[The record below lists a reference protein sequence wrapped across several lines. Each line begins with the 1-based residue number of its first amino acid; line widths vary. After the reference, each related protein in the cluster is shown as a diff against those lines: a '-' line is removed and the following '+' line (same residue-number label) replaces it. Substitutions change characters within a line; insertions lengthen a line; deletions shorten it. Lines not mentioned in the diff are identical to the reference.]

1 MLGKPDTVD
10 ITENFLEG
18 YRLGDAE
25 RARLFDTRLA
35 GFGVTIGKRRTSFVV
50 QRRVDGESRTVVL
63 GHWGPPSA
71 RRLAPD
77 LLTVAKA
84 RDKASAALVEMRAG
98 ADPRGERTATSDGPT
113 LADACELYIARLR
126 RDGKRPTSIATITRE
141 VLGRND
147 ERDGS
152 YLRPW
157 LDRALASIT
166 GRECR
171 ARHEEITV
179 DNGPHVANRVMRQL
193 RAIWNFI
200 AKEAAAGVIDGIPEG
215 KLFAA
220 NATIAVQWNRE
231 NDKSDFVMRR
241 QEPIP
246 WADLPAWHEMVLALS
261 SPIRRDYNL
270 LVLLTGLRRMDAAT
284 IRWEHVDFKH
294 GTLKRPN
301 PKGGK
306 ERAFQI
312 PLSSEL
318 VKILKR
324 RKAENPSAFATGT
337 REDRTVVSRDDGGW
351 VFPSEAM
358 KTRPCDLCAALKIGE
373 HVAGSVTHLSEP
385 KERDEALVSPH
396 RLRDTYTSAL
406 AALVN
411 PPVSGFAIDMLTNHR
426 PPKGTVT
433 AGYVDLPT
441 EHLAEVQERVTELLL
456 SKCVAKKA
464 TKRRTSK

>member
-1 MLGKPDTVD
+1 MVGKPDTVD
-10 ITENFLEG
+10 ISEQLLER
-18 YRLGDAE
+18 YDLGGAE
-25 RARLFDTRLA
+25 RARLFDSRLA

-63 GHWGPPSA
+63 GHWGPPKA
-71 RRLAPD
+71 RALAPD

-84 RDKASAALVEMRAG
+84 RDKASAALVGMRAG
-98 ADPRGERTATSDGPT
+98 EHPHGDRAASPDGPT
-113 LADACELYIARLR
+113 LAEACEQYIARLQ
-126 RDGKRPTSIATITRE
+126 RDGKRPTSIDTISRE
-141 VLGRND
+141 ILGRNE

-157 LDRALASIT
+157 LDRALSSIT

-200 AKEAAAGVIDGIPEG
+200 AKEAAAGVIDGIPNG
-215 KLFAA
+215 RLFAA
-220 NATIAVQWNRE
+220 NATIAVEWNKE
-231 NDKSDFVMRR
+231 NDRSDFVIRR
-241 QEPIP
+241 QEPVP
-246 WADLPAWHEMVLALS
+246 WSDLPAWHDAVLALKN
-261 SPIRRDYNL
+261 PIRRDYNL
-270 LVLLTGLRRMDAAT
+270 VVLLTGLRRMDAAT
-284 IRWEHVDFKH
+284 IRWEHVDFAA

-301 PKGGK
+301 PKGGR

-312 PLSSEL
+312 PLSVEL

-324 RKAENPSAFATGT
+324 RKLENPKAFATGS
-337 REDRTVVSRDDGGW
+337 REDRNVISRDDGGW
-351 VFPSEAM
+351 AFPSESM
-358 KTRPCDLCAALKIGE
+358 KTKPCDLCAAFKLGG

-385 KERDEALVSPH
+385 KEDDPILVSPH

-406 AALVN
+406 AALD
-411 PPVSGFAIDMLTNHR
+411 PPVSGFVIDMLTNHK
-426 PPKGTVT
+426 PPRGSVT

-441 EHLAEVQERVTELLL
+441 EHLAKVQERATSLLMA
-456 SKCVAKKA
+456 KCKA
-464 TKRRTSK
+464 RRK

>member
-1 MLGKPDTVD
+1 MVGKPDTVD
-10 ITENFLEG
+10 ISEQLLE
-18 YRLGDAE
+18 RFELGCAE
-25 RARLFDTRLA
+25 RARLFDARLA

-63 GHWGPPSA
+63 GHWGPPKA
-71 RRLAPD
+71 RALAPD

-84 RDKASAALVEMRAG
+84 RDKASAALVGMRAG
-98 ADPRGERTATSDGPT
+98 EHPNGERAASPDGPT
-113 LADACELYIARLR
+113 LAEACERYIARLQ
-126 RDGKRPTSIATITRE
+126 RDGKRPTSIATVRRE
-141 VLGRND
+141 TLGRND

-157 LDRALASIT
+157 LDRALSSIT

-200 AKEAAAGVIDGIPEG
+200 AKEAAAGVIDGIPNG

-220 NATIAVQWNRE
+220 NAVIAVQWNVE
-231 NDKSDFVMRR
+231 NDRTDFVMRR
-241 QEPIP
+241 QEPVP
-246 WADLPAWHEMVLALS
+246 WSDLPAWHDAVLALEN
-261 SPIRRDYNL
+261 PIRRDYHL
-270 LVLLTGLRRMDAAT
+270 VVLLTGLRRMDAAT
-284 IRWEHVDFKH
+284 IRWEHVDFVA

-306 ERAFQI
+306 DRAFQI
-312 PLSSEL
+312 PLSAEL

-324 RKAENPSAFATGT
+324 RKLENPTAFATGS
-337 REDRTVVSRDDGGW
+337 REDSNVISRDDGGW
-351 VFPSEAM
+351 AFPSESM
-358 KTRPCDLCAALKIGE
+358 KTKQCDLCAAFKLGE

-385 KERDEALVSPH
+385 KEDDPILVSPH

-406 AALVN
+406 AALD
-411 PPVSGFAIDMLTNHR
+411 PPVSGFVIDMLTNHK
-426 PPKGTVT
+426 PPRGSVT

-441 EHLAEVQERVTELLL
+441 EHLAKAQARVSKLLMAKCKAR
-456 SKCVAKKA
+456 SK
-464 TKRRTSK
+464 